1 MCSSCFQLSRRC
13 YDYRDWEN
21 ASCVAVCVLRVE
33 GEKRMKNYSILL
45 WAMHFMASHLLVNHQ
60 RQTTLIKLQ
69 LHFSM

>member
-1 MCSSCFQLSRRC
+1 MCVS
-13 YDYRDWEN
+13 
-21 ASCVAVCVLRVE
+21 VCVYALRVV